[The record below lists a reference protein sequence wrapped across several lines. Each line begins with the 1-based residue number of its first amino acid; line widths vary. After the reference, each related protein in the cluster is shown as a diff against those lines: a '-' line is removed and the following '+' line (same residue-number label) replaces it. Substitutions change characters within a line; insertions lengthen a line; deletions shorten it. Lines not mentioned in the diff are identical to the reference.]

1 MEGKGLEIVCSFHA
15 LGLGDESSA
24 VSTLWALD
32 TGGSIRGQF
41 PCDPILGGLL
51 PCWAWFLFHLLSH
64 QNQGPTLNVGPD
76 WRGPHKPIENLS
88 AQGRT
93 YFVVSFTCPK
103 RHAYLCLLDT
113 SSSCSPVTSISGG
126 SHLTPL
132 GYKTRCGGVPAEAW
146 KPRIAVPLWSVT
158 PGTPM
163 GGAALGR
170 GVGRQGDGNRNKT
183 QPGMQEPRMGLGL
196 GLSPRHTQIVDV
208 LSPR

>member
-32 TGGSIRGQF
+32 TGGSMRGQF
-41 PCDPILGGLL
+41 PCDPILLGLL

-64 QNQGPTLNVGPD
+64 RNQGPTQNVGPD
-76 WRGPHKPIENLS
+76 WRDPHKPIENLS

-93 YFVVSFTCPK
+93 YFFVSFKCLK

-113 SSSCSPVTSISGG
+113 SSSWSPVTSISGG

-132 GYKTRCGGVPAEAW
+132 GYKTRCGRFPAEAW
-146 KPRIAVPLWSVT
+146 KPQIAVPLWS
-158 PGTPM
+158 GTPM

-170 GVGRQGDGNRNKT
+170 GVGRQRDRNRNKT

-196 GLSPRHTQIVDV
+196 SPRHTQIVDV